1 VSILV
6 VGSANVDYTLSVD
19 RLPTPGETVV
29 AGKFAQLIGGK
40 GVNQAVAAARAGG
53 SVAML
58 SCVGDDPSGQIL
70 RAALET
76 EGIDTDY
83 VSVVPAPSG
92 VAVVMT
98 AAGGDNLI
106 AVAPGANAFLQP
118 SMLHANQFAGKRI
131 VLGQLEIP
139 LEAVLQTSRL
149 ARASGC
155 TFILDPAPA
164 RSLPAELLASVDWLT
179 PNESEARWLLDLP
192 SGEFDPVAA
201 ARRIRTMGV
210 SNVIMKLGARGSLL
224 MCNES
229 DPIYIAAHDVAAIDT
244 TAAGDSFNGAFAVA
258 LSEGARPEDA
268 ARFAS
273 AASALTVT
281 RFGARDAMPYRAEIE
296 RLVSSGPRSP
306 TAAS

>member
-6 VGSANVDYTLSVD
+6 VGSANIDYTLSVD
-19 RLPTPGETVV
+19 CLPTPGETVL
-29 AGKFAQLIGGK
+29 AGQFAQLIGGK
-40 GVNQAVAAARAGG
+40 GLNQAVAAARAGG

-58 SCVGDDPSGQIL
+58 SCVGDDSSGQML

-106 AVAPGANAFLQP
+106 AVAPGANALLQP

-149 ARASGC
+149 ARANGS

-164 RSLPAELLASVDWLT
+164 RPIPAELLARVDWLT
-179 PNESEARWLLDLP
+179 PNESEARFLLDLP
-192 SGEFDPVAA
+192 GGKIDPVAA

-224 MCNES
+224 MCKES
-229 DPIYIAAHDVAAIDT
+229 DPIYIAAHAVAAIDT

-273 AASALTVT
+273 AAAALTVT
-281 RFGARDAMPYRAEIE
+281 RFGACDAMPYRAEIE
-296 RLVSSGPRSP
+296 RLVSSGPHSA
-306 TAAS
+306 TAVC